1 MTLTIDILT
10 VFYVV
15 VFGGMAVLFV
25 ASML

>member
-15 VFGGMAVLFV
+15 VFGWMAVLFV
-25 ASML
+25 ALML